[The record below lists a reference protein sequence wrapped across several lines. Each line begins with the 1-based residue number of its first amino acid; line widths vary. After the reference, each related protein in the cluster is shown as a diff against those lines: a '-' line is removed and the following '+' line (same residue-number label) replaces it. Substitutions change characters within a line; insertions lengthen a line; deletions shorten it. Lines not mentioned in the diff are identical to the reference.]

1 MEITK
6 LVLNISKNIESMDAD
21 DYESIKED
29 LISQLEEQGFDINI
43 VSEEEGLNEE
53 DYFNDDDWFSRTEN
67 RWFIWI

>member
-53 DYFNDDDWFSRTEN
+53 DYFNDDD
-67 RWFIWI
+67 